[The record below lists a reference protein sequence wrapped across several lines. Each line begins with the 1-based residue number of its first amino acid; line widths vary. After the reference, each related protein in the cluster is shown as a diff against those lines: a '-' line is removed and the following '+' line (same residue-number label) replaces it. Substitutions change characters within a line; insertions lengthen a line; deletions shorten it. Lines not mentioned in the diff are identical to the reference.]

1 MATVTPGKTLYAQ
14 LGVSADAD
22 AATISSAYQ
31 SLLQLYQ
38 GEPASADSN
47 QRLQSLTYAYELLSD
62 PLRRQVYDAS
72 LAAGTASRLEQNPGD
87 NHQPTPAAAVLL
99 HADLPTSPPNHSRTR
114 TAWRLAILALVLVL
128 PGSCYYMVS
137 QTQQKAR
144 QLAME
149 VQQVQREQVQLE
161 SYLQHA
167 EDPELVSLREQLEQ
181 LQLQEQT
188 LMQQARHASG
198 QILQTQQQALTLL
211 RAKRQLLAQIRQR
224 LLQLGAPLDN

>member
-31 SLLQLYQ
+31 SMLQLYQ
-38 GEPASADSN
+38 GQPASADSN

-72 LAAGTASRLEQNPGD
+72 LAAGTASRLEQNLGD

-99 HADLPTSPPNHSRTR
+99 HPDLPASPPNHSRTR
-114 TAWRLAILALVLVL
+114 TVWRLAILALVLVL

-149 VQQVQREQVQLE
+149 VQQVQREQVQLD
-161 SYLQHA
+161 SYLQNA

-181 LQLQEQT
+181 LQQQEQA

-198 QILQTQQQALTLL
+198 QILQTQRQALTLL
-211 RAKRQLLAQIRQR
+211 RAKRQLLAQVRQR

>member
-14 LGVSADAD
+14 LGVSTDAD
-22 AATISSAYQ
+22 AAAISSAYQ
-31 SLLQLYQ
+31 SLLKLYQ
-38 GEPASADSN
+38 GLPANADN
-47 QRLQSLTYAYELLSD
+47 DQRLQALTHAYELLSD

-72 LAAGTASRLEQNPGD
+72 LATGMASQLEQMPSNNPTSTVA
-87 NHQPTPAAAVLL
+87 PLL
-99 HADLPTSPPNHSRTR
+99 LRPDLPESPPNHSRTR

-161 SYLQHA
+161 SYLQTA

-181 LQLQEQT
+181 LQQQEQT

-198 QILQTQQQALTLL
+198 QILQTQQQALALL
-211 RAKRQLLAQIRQR
+211 RAKRQLLAQVRQR